1 MNYRTLTAAIQP
13 LSRLMGE
20 RPHIAITAKLRKLA
34 AAVNAEMA
42 FFGEMSRE
50 VVKRHSIPDGTEAD
64 DFTAEAKA
72 DFKELFD
79 MEITSELPKVE
90 IPLTENIQISVA
102 DMQAL
107 EGFVEFVE

>member
-1 MNYRTLTAAIQP
+1 MNYYTLTAAIQP
-13 LSRLMGE
+13 LSRLTGE
-20 RPHIAITAKLRKLA
+20 RLHASKAYKLHKLI

-42 FFGEMSRE
+42 FFKEMAGDI
-50 VVKRHSIPDGTEAD
+50 VKKHNIPDGTMLGNASPEVQREFD
-64 DFTAEAKA
+64 
-72 DFKELFD
+72 ELYAV
-79 MEITSELPKVE
+79 EITSELPKVE